1 MQIHPSIE
9 TYSGPPPVLTMGTF
23 DGVHPGHL
31 ALLRELVRLAKA
43 LNTVSLVLTFWPH
56 PRLVLGHDPEKLRL
70 LNTLKEKTRIL
81 SETGV
86 DHLVVLP
93 FTTELARLSAS
104 EFTTRIL
111 AEQLKTRHLLVGFN
125 HRFGKDG
132 VRSEELDAL
141 ATRLGFGLSRYQA
154 VEIDGQRPSSTR
166 IRQLLL
172 EGRIPEANALLGYAY
187 SITGRVVGG
196 QQLGRRLSYP
206 TANLQVN
213 ERAKLLPPDGVY
225 ACRVRITG
233 KTFGGMV
240 NIGVKPTVNTQM
252 DHRSV
257 EVHIL
262 DFKEDIYSEEIS
274 LEFLHKTREEMK
286 FEGLEALKTQ
296 LGKDETEIRKLL
308 QKHGLPT

>member
-23 DGVHPGHL
+23 DGVHPGHH

-43 LNTVSLVLTFWPH
+43 LNTVSVVLTFWPH

-70 LNTLKEKTRIL
+70 LNTLEEKTRIL
-81 SETGV
+81 SETGI

-93 FTTELARLSAS
+93 FTTELAQLSAS

-111 AEQLKTRHLLVGFN
+111 TEQLRTRHLLVGFN

-132 VRSEELDAL
+132 VRSEELEAL
-141 ATRLGFGLSRYQA
+141 ATRLGFGLSRYQP

-166 IRQLLL
+166 IRHLLL

-196 QQLGRRLSYP
+196 QQLGRRLSFP

-262 DFKEDIYSEEIS
+262 DFEEDIYSEEIS

-286 FEGLEALKTQ
+286 FEGLEALKAQ
-296 LGKDETEIRKLL
+296 LSKDETEIRKLL

>member
-23 DGVHPGHL
+23 DGVHPGPL

-70 LNTLKEKTRIL
+70 LNTLEEKTRIL

-93 FTTELARLSAS
+93 FTTELAQLSAS

-111 AEQLKTRHLLVGFN
+111 AEQLRTRHLLVGFN